1 MAKKT
6 SKSKIAFFHKYSW
19 FHRIKEVLPDGKT
32 KYGKIGGFKAPEE
45 AEESYFK
52 HLEIFESNR
61 RKMFNKVINKEILLT
76 EYLKYWIED
85 VYKHK
90 VETTTARITAYV
102 IYKLVIPNIV
112 YDIKLKLVTEDYL
125 NELLR
130 KIEPITKSAA
140 NESRKILYLA
150 FKDAMLDDYIT
161 YNPVTNTKKYRQ
173 EKNKIIVLTPEELS
187 KFLNIV
193 STGNWYL
200 EILLG
205 LYAGLRKGEILGL
218 KFSDFDLKEKT
229 VTIQRQLASEYKIKK
244 ESFNVESH
252 QKVERNP
259 KTSNSIR
266 TILLPD
272 IIINE
277 VKRRKSEIQVIKE
290 FNKDYNDNDY
300 VSAQDN
306 GNSRSFSA
314 LNLYI
319 NRVCKRNGIRK
330 ITVHGLRHMFATILI
345 ENGVPIAKISAILGH
360 ASIHTTFDFY
370 LDVMDEK
377 NKISAFMNNVYN
389 MEGMVSNNE

>member
-1 MAKKT
+1 M
-6 SKSKIAFFHKYSW
+6 
-19 FHRIKEVLPDGKT
+19 
-32 KYGKIGGFKAPEE
+32 
-45 AEESYFK
+45 
-52 HLEIFESNR
+52 
-61 RKMFNKVINKEILLT
+61 
-76 EYLKYWIED
+76 
-85 VYKHK
+85 
-90 VETTTARITAYV
+90 
-102 IYKLVIPNIV
+102 
-112 YDIKLKLVTEDYL
+112 
-125 NELLR
+125 
-130 KIEPITKSAA
+130 
-140 NESRKILYLA
+140 
-150 FKDAMLDDYIT
+150 
-161 YNPVTNTKKYRQ
+161 
-173 EKNKIIVLTPEELS
+173 S

-319 NRVCKRNGIRK
+319 DRVCKRNGIRK

-370 LDVMDEK
+370 LDVTDEK